1 MPGIPRFIFF
11 FQRNHSEMLLTYLQ
25 ISADDDYRMT
35 FGEMRTHIIRM
46 ALNLKNIDM
55 QMGDVICI
63 VAKNNRYVAPVA
75 FGSLLIGLTVSTMDP
90 FFNTSEMVHAL
101 SLSNPKLVFCD
112 EENLTTV
119 ITALKL
125 SNIEALICVFTENT
139 DSASKVKSIFELLQ
153 AHPGEKEFM

>member
-1 MPGIPRFIFF
+1 MPGIRRFIYFF
-11 FQRNHSEMLLTYLQ
+11 SKKSFRNVSYFQ

-55 QMGDVICI
+55 LMGDVICI
-63 VAKNNRYVAPVA
+63 VAKNNRYVSAVA